1 MRTIKKT
8 YKPEEITVNGAT
20 LKNYFE
26 ADLKGYP
33 ITNRNRH
40 TIAAELK
47 DKGLTVAI
55 VEVLQTNLKGR
66 TDLHGQ
72 EYKPSIYIY
81 ADLHTDEQFNQWR
94 EKVEFWKKQFAPRT
108 NKWMKETRAKNNRP
122 KASEL
127 WTGNEAAQNQA
138 IKELLN

>member
-8 YKPEEITVNGAT
+8 YKPEEITVNGTT

-66 TDLHGQ
+66 TDLH
-72 EYKPSIYIY
+72 
-81 ADLHTDEQFNQWR
+81 
-94 EKVEFWKKQFAPRT
+94 
-108 NKWMKETRAKNNRP
+108 AKNISRVFIFI
-122 KASEL
+122 
-127 WTGNEAAQNQA
+127 A
-138 IKELLN
+138 IYTQTNSLTNGGIK